1 MLEPVSEQHLLAS
14 LASARQSITS
24 LEQANKELLEALQN
38 SQNIIDSLS
47 NEGMSIQQQLFE
59 QSEKISIL
67 EITNSELN
75 KENLKLSSKLEAST
89 DSNSIKNGNFEN
101 LVNILYENYE
111 IDKKGYRDIQEK
123 YSSLCQKNLLL
134 EKVSVKN
141 K

>member
-1 MLEPVSEQHLLAS
+1 MFEPVSEQHLLAS

-67 EITNSELN
+67 EMNNSELN

-111 IDKKGYRDIQEK
+111 IDKKCYSDIQEK

-134 EKVSVKN
+134 EKVSVKH

>member
-1 MLEPVSEQHLLAS
+1 MFEPVSEQHLLAS

-75 KENLKLSSKLEAST
+75 KENLKLSSKLEAWT

-111 IDKKGYRDIQEK
+111 IDKKGYSDIQEI

-134 EKVSVKN
+134 EKVSLKN
-141 K
+141 